1 MIYLENKTLLQDVY
15 IPRQDMLPYTTGSSG
30 TYAEGYSDGYEDGTQ
45 DQKDK
50 LASTAFTENGLYTRE
65 DGWNEVE
72 VSVEAPLPVL
82 EDKTVVISADTTTV
96 TPSSGYDGM
105 SQVIVDASEY
115 AQENYDGGFEDGF
128 EDGYSSGSTDE
139 KAKLSGVTFTANT
152 QVSLDDGGYSAVTVN
167 VPQTGHTDQ
176 ELEDAYESGYT
187 SGQTDQKNL
196 LTTTA
201 FTENGSYQRENGWS
215 GVTVNIDT
223 ASTYNSGYTDGYD
236 SGYTSG
242 ETHQKS
248 LLVSTAFTENGEYQ
262 RENGYS
268 AITVNVPTGQTY
280 NIEENKPFTATSN
293 GSYTIE
299 PSNWS
304 VSYSGNGR
312 TIIFEKKGNSS
323 PSAKTLVYDIEYS
336 DNPSSYIEISILP
349 NGIIDYDDDDW
360 NFSKYGGFS
369 WRVLNNLYYIEFYDV
384 AWIDLDVVTETNEGR
399 YDVMS
404 AVSLNVNV
412 DTAST
417 YNSGYT
423 SGYTDGYEEAFD
435 DVEYGAQTLSVS
447 ANGTYN
453 TGLRVDGYLW
463 DEVIVNV
470 PQTGSTDIVMCV
482 SGGCWFNMNY
492 TLQYGD
498 QLELNHSTFG
508 KKGATQS
515 YYHQQLVGGNNG
527 EYFRIGQGENNN
539 IYSTYFNTTRIFN
552 QALPETGSY
561 FEDDTILLN
570 STALTINGNIVTSY
584 TVSSQISQCNL
595 VLFANTVNGNDV
607 VENQTAKLGI
617 VRIYGSDGTLKATF
631 EPRLDDFNVPYYKY
645 VEQDID
651 IYASGNTQPFV
662 EVISECET
670 CYQEGYDDGENA
682 IIGTF
687 SSMTATTNG
696 VYGSSAHPLSSIT
709 VNVPQSGGS
718 GTTKIFFADYIHTD
732 TLQETSSDRIDTG
745 IYPTTAT
752 TFRVK
757 GLGKGLPAGNE
768 LVGFNLYDAGEE
780 SDYRLFCYSTSGEI
794 LGFDWYSERIT
805 NENWGGLTDGKSIDF
820 TCSNYQV
827 YDNINETVLI
837 SGSPQSNMAQG
848 IPIYV
853 NVGSWWLKGL
863 EIWEGNTKVFDGVAA
878 YDDSGNIGLYDS
890 VSNALVTNT
899 GLTMVYEFDSGST
912 LPLTSISITANTAIS
927 VSDKAYTAITVN
939 VPQISAVL
947 GTKLITSNGTYSATT
962 DSLDGYSAIT
972 VNVSTGSDVTYVE
985 YLETDG
991 SEISWDT
998 GVKLTDLDE
1007 VVYFD
1012 FAPLTGTP
1020 TGDAFFA
1027 FLSQQQNDFN
1037 WALAIRTNVAYRFDS
1052 VITQFGN
1059 KSQYINYTEGV
1070 KNTCILSKTG
1080 ATVNGVDYQTSSS
1093 SVSTTSWN
1101 IIING
1106 QKNDDGPVFMRFPV
1120 ARYYGFKIMSGE
1132 TAVIDLKPALDG
1144 NNVPCFY
1151 DEISK
1156 TYIYHTGSG
1165 TPIAGPIVH
1174 YSDYMSGFTDG
1185 YASGFT
1191 DGYNSGLTDGYA
1203 SGYTDGYAS
1212 GLTDGYASGFTDG
1225 YNSGYTDGYN
1235 SGYTSG
1241 YTDGQNNII
1250 GTFSSMTATTN
1261 GVYGSSA
1268 NPLSSITVDV
1278 QTADYGELI
1287 GLYCTNNCQFVITP
1301 ATTAN
1306 LINTEIAFGIRSGNA
1321 SMKITS
1327 GASLPNANRI
1337 IVDNNG
1343 NVTGNSYSYGGSGGV
1358 STGSGQTSVVL
1369 NSFPNKNYMY
1379 IDRNGANSINYV
1391 NSLSASTCNNY
1402 SSTPGNNMLLSIDD
1416 GYFYIGYFNAQ
1427 NAYETAACLF
1437 PNVDTDGNACIRG
1450 NNNLFYPIS
1459 GECYPIYK
1467 NGNNYYV
1474 LMKSQPWNHQ

>member
-1 MIYLENKTLLQDVY
+1 MIYLQNNTEEQTVF
-15 IPRQDMLPYTTGSSG
+15 IPRNDGSG
-30 TYAEGYSDGYEDGTQ
+30 TTHTSSYEQGYEDGYASGETH
-45 DQKDK
+45 QKN
-50 LASTAFTENGLYTRE
+50 LLTTTAFTENGEYQRE
-65 DGWNEVE
+65 NGW
-72 VSVEAPLPVL
+72 
-82 EDKTVVISADTTTV
+82 
-96 TPSSGYDGM
+96 
-105 SQVIVDASEY
+105 
-115 AQENYDGGFEDGF
+115 
-128 EDGYSSGSTDE
+128 
-139 KAKLSGVTFTANT
+139 SGVT
-152 QVSLDDGGYSAVTVN
+152 VD

-176 ELEDAYESGYT
+176 ELEDAFESGYT

-223 ASTYNSGYTDGYD
+223 ASTYNSGYT
-236 SGYTSG
+236 SGYTDG
-242 ETHQKS
+242 QGS
-248 LLVSTAFTENGEYQ
+248 LSSVTFTANTAVTVSDG
-262 RENGYS
+262 GYS
-268 AITVNVPTGQTY
+268 AITVNVPQTGTTAKL
-280 NIEENKPFTATSN
+280 EEK
-293 GSYTIE
+293 
-299 PSNWS
+299 S
-304 VSYSGNGR
+304 VS
-312 TIIFEKKGNSS
+312 I
-323 PSAKTLVYDIEYS
+323 SADTTYIAPTPGYD
-336 DNPSSYIEISILP
+336 
-349 NGIIDYDDDDW
+349 G
-360 NFSKYGGFS
+360 
-369 WRVLNNLYYIEFYDV
+369 
-384 AWIDLDVVTETNEGR
+384 
-399 YDVMS
+399 MS
-404 AVSLNVNV
+404 AVTVDASGYAQTNYDDGFEDGFEDGYSSGSTDEKAKLSGITFTANTAVTLSDGGYSAVTVNVPQTGSSIPLSSITLTANTAISVSDKAYTGITVNV

-417 YNSGYT
+417 YN
-423 SGYTDGYEEAFD
+423 DGYNDAMD
-435 DVEYGAQTLSVS
+435 DIEDGAQTLSVS

-453 TGLRVDGYLW
+453 TGLRAEGYLW
-463 DEVIVNV
+463 HEVIVDV
-470 PQTGSTDIVMCV
+470 PQTGS
-482 SGGCWFNMNY
+482 
-492 TLQYGD
+492 
-498 QLELNHSTFG
+498 
-508 KKGATQS
+508 
-515 YYHQQLVGGNNG
+515 
-527 EYFRIGQGENNN
+527 
-539 IYSTYFNTTRIFN
+539 
-552 QALPETGSY
+552 
-561 FEDDTILLN
+561 
-570 STALTINGNIVTSY
+570 
-584 TVSSQISQCNL
+584 
-595 VLFANTVNGNDV
+595 
-607 VENQTAKLGI
+607 
-617 VRIYGSDGTLKATF
+617 
-631 EPRLDDFNVPYYKY
+631 
-645 VEQDID
+645 
-651 IYASGNTQPFV
+651 
-662 EVISECET
+662 
-670 CYQEGYDDGENA
+670 
-682 IIGTF
+682 
-687 SSMTATTNG
+687 
-696 VYGSSAHPLSSIT
+696 
-709 VNVPQSGGS
+709 
-718 GTTKIFFADYIHTD
+718 
-732 TLQETSSDRIDTG
+732 
-745 IYPTTAT
+745 
-752 TFRVK
+752 
-757 GLGKGLPAGNE
+757 
-768 LVGFNLYDAGEE
+768 
-780 SDYRLFCYSTSGEI
+780 
-794 LGFDWYSERIT
+794 
-805 NENWGGLTDGKSIDF
+805 
-820 TCSNYQV
+820 
-827 YDNINETVLI
+827 
-837 SGSPQSNMAQG
+837 
-848 IPIYV
+848 
-853 NVGSWWLKGL
+853 
-863 EIWEGNTKVFDGVAA
+863 
-878 YDDSGNIGLYDS
+878 
-890 VSNALVTNT
+890 
-899 GLTMVYEFDSGST
+899 
-912 LPLTSISITANTAIS
+912 
-927 VSDKAYTAITVN
+927 
-939 VPQISAVL
+939 SAVL
-947 GTKLITSNGTYSATT
+947 GTKTITENGTYSAST

-972 VNVSTGSDVTYVE
+972 VNVQTGSSVTYVE

-998 GVKLTDLDE
+998 GVKITDLDE

-1020 TGDAFFA
+1020 TGDAYFA
-1027 FLSQQQNDFN
+1027 FLSQQQNDFY
-1037 WALAIRTNVAYRFDS
+1037 WTLAIRTNVVYRFDS

-1106 QKNDDGPVFMRFPV
+1106 QKNNDGPVFMRFPV

-1156 TYIYHTGSG
+1156 TYIYNIGSG

-1225 YNSGYTDGYN
+1225 YASGYTDGYN

-1278 QTADYGELI
+1278 QTEDYGELI

-1301 ATTAN
+1301 ATTTN
-1306 LINTEIAFGIRSGNA
+1306 LNNTEIAFGIRSGNA

-1343 NVTGNSYSYGGSGGV
+1343 NVTGNSYSYDGSGGV
-1358 STGSGQTSVVL
+1358 YTGSGQTSVVL

-1379 IDRNGANSINYV
+1379 INRNGAKSINYV

-1437 PNVDTDGNACIRG
+1437 PNVDTDGNACILG
-1450 NNNLFYPIS
+1450 NNGLFYPIS

-1474 LMKSQPWNHQ
+1474 LMKSQPWNQQ

>member
-105 SQVIVDASEY
+105 SQVIVDASGY

-139 KAKLSGVTFTANT
+139 KAKLSGVTFTVNT
-152 QVSLDDGGYSAVTVN
+152 AVTVSDGGYSAVTVN

-215 GVTVNIDT
+215 GITVNIDT

-248 LLVSTAFTENGEYQ
+248 LLVSTAFTENGNYT

-280 NIEENKPFTATSN
+280 NVEENHPFTATSN
-293 GSYTIE
+293 GNYTI
-299 PSNWS
+299 
-304 VSYSGNGR
+304 
-312 TIIFEKKGNSS
+312 T
-323 PSAKTLVYDIEYS
+323 
-336 DNPSSYIEISILP
+336 PSSGQTTKRIGYEDGVDFYFTASTYPSVGYFEI
-349 NGIIDYDDDDW
+349 GT
-360 NFSKYGGFS
+360 
-369 WRVLNNLYYIEFYDV
+369 IEFYDRDDESIGSV
-384 AWIDLDVVTETNEGR
+384 DIYYDNDQIGYDNSNWNERIYTGVTGNNMLYIGFNEDDYSDYVWREGEDFSFN

-417 YNSGYT
+417 YQ
-423 SGYTDGYEEAFD
+423 SGYTDG
-435 DVEYGAQTLSVS
+435 Q
-447 ANGTYN
+447 
-453 TGLRVDGYLW
+453 
-463 DEVIVNV
+463 
-470 PQTGSTDIVMCV
+470 
-482 SGGCWFNMNY
+482 
-492 TLQYGD
+492 
-498 QLELNHSTFG
+498 
-508 KKGATQS
+508 
-515 YYHQQLVGGNNG
+515 NN
-527 EYFRIGQGENNN
+527 
-539 IYSTYFNTTRIFN
+539 
-552 QALPETGSY
+552 
-561 FEDDTILLN
+561 
-570 STALTINGNIVTSY
+570 
-584 TVSSQISQCNL
+584 
-595 VLFANTVNGNDV
+595 
-607 VENQTAKLGI
+607 
-617 VRIYGSDGTLKATF
+617 
-631 EPRLDDFNVPYYKY
+631 
-645 VEQDID
+645 
-651 IYASGNTQPFV
+651 
-662 EVISECET
+662 
-670 CYQEGYDDGENA
+670 

-718 GTTKIFFADYIHTD
+718 GTTKIFFADYIHTE
-732 TLQETSSDRIDTG
+732 TLQADSRDRINTG

-757 GLGKGLPAGNE
+757 GLGKGLSAGYE
-768 LVGFNLYDAGEE
+768 LVGFDLNDAGEE

-998 GVKLTDLDE
+998 GVKITDLDE

-1027 FLSQQQNDFN
+1027 FLSQQQNDFY
-1037 WALAIRTNVAYRFDS
+1037 WTLAIRTNVVYRFDS

-1106 QKNDDGPVFMRFPV
+1106 QKNNDGPVFMRFPV

-1156 TYIYHTGSG
+1156 TYIYHSGSG

-1225 YNSGYTDGYN
+1225 YASGYTDGYN

-1301 ATTAN
+1301 ATTTN

-1343 NVTGNSYSYGGSGGV
+1343 NVTGNSYSYDGSGGV

-1379 IDRNGANSINYV
+1379 IDRNGVNSINYV

-1437 PNVDTDGNACIRG
+1437 PNVDTDGNACILG
-1450 NNNLFYPIS
+1450 NNGLFYPIN

-1474 LMKSQPWNHQ
+1474 LMKSQPWNQQ